1 MRRQARMAV
10 GLCKS
15 LFLLSIVY
23 TSTIITRVLQRAR
36 QMWRSGEGFRA
47 DVRIVGSLFL
57 LLLDVRGGPWFTT
70 LIALG
75 GLGGFSLECYS

>member
-1 MRRQARMAV
+1 
-10 GLCKS
+10 
-15 LFLLSIVY
+15 
-23 TSTIITRVLQRAR
+23 
-36 QMWRSGEGFRA
+36 MWRSGEGFRA

-70 LIALG
+70 VIALG

>member
-1 MRRQARMAV
+1 
-10 GLCKS
+10 
-15 LFLLSIVY
+15 
-23 TSTIITRVLQRAR
+23 
-36 QMWRSGEGFRA
+36 MWRSGEGFRA

-75 GLGGFSLECYS
+75 GLGGFSPECYS